1 MGPLAD
7 DEPFITEDFTLLEKY
22 TSKVFVDKLLDKANA
37 LNLDGARYCHRLTFE
52 LFETNTQTMLN
63 LAIELHY

>member
-37 LNLDGARYCHRLTFE
+37 LNLDGARYCYHLSHSRLICE
-52 LFETNTQTMLN
+52 LC
-63 LAIELHY
+63 

>member
-7 DEPFITEDFTLLEKY
+7 DEPFITEDFMLLEKF

-37 LNLDGARYCHRLTFE
+37 LGLDGARYSCVVENYKDFARLVSSDM
-52 LFETNTQTMLN
+52 ET
-63 LAIELHY
+63 I